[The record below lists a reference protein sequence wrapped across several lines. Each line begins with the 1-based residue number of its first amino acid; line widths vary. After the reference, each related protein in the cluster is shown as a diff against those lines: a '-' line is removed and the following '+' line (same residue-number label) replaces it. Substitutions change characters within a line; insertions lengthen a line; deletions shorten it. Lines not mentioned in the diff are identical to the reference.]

1 MSSDRA
7 TIYQVAAAAGV
18 SPATVSRT
26 FSQPGRVSSATAQ
39 RVFEVAKQL
48 GYRSGEVFR
57 PAIAQET
64 KVIAMLVSDIANPFF
79 FPIVRGAKQVADK
92 SNYKIVVGEVREN
105 VDDVADTL
113 AQISKTV
120 DGVILVAAALSDNQ
134 LRRSARQLP
143 TVVVNRRVK
152 GMACILADD
161 EGGMYLAVKHLAE
174 LGHRRICYI
183 RSKTDAWTD
192 GVRWSAF
199 KKACLSLDVQSS
211 RIGPVNPDLAGGVA
225 AGRSFVPG
233 KATALVAFND
243 LMAVG
248 CIRAFQQRGL
258 QVPQHVSVIGFD
270 NTMVSA
276 LAVPGLTTV
285 SSPLGE
291 LGQSALSVILEMLS
305 RKNPEANDDL
315 LTERLG
321 QARLVIRESTNVP
334 GKRSARG

>member
-120 DGVILVAAALSDNQ
+120 DG
-134 LRRSARQLP
+134 
-143 TVVVNRRVK
+143 
-152 GMACILADD
+152 
-161 EGGMYLAVKHLAE
+161 
-174 LGHRRICYI
+174 
-183 RSKTDAWTD
+183 
-192 GVRWSAF
+192 
-199 KKACLSLDVQSS
+199 
-211 RIGPVNPDLAGGVA
+211 
-225 AGRSFVPG
+225 
-233 KATALVAFND
+233 
-243 LMAVG
+243 
-248 CIRAFQQRGL
+248 
-258 QVPQHVSVIGFD
+258 
-270 NTMVSA
+270 
-276 LAVPGLTTV
+276 
-285 SSPLGE
+285 
-291 LGQSALSVILEMLS
+291 
-305 RKNPEANDDL
+305 
-315 LTERLG
+315 
-321 QARLVIRESTNVP
+321 
-334 GKRSARG
+334 